1 MGKNQRQY
9 IPPVRLAYSINEV
22 ADAAGCGR
30 DKVYEAIRNGQLRA
44 HKWGA
49 RTIISD
55 EEARRFISSLPL
67 LELGA

>member
-1 MGKNQRQY
+1 MGQNSRQY
-9 IPPVRLAYSINEV
+9 VPLQRLAYSISEL

-30 DKVYEAIRNGQLRA
+30 DKVYEAIRNGELRA